1 MTARR
6 VFLASLR
13 ASKMAN
19 PPHNAML
26 NSTTTNM
33 KRAKAQDL
41 NYKLQLPEIMQQQ
54 QTKLSSLKKQ
64 HEQKF
69 RQEKKNLNL

>member
-1 MTARR
+1 
-6 VFLASLR
+6 
-13 ASKMAN
+13 
-19 PPHNAML
+19 ML

-54 QTKLSSLKKQ
+54 QAKLSSLKKH

>member
-1 MTARR
+1 
-6 VFLASLR
+6 VNPNGNLAL
-13 ASKMAN
+13 
-19 PPHNAML
+19 L

-54 QTKLSSLKKQ
+54 
-64 HEQKF
+64 
-69 RQEKKNLNL
+69 